1 METRLASNC
10 SPSRPPILGVSKTKR
25 PILLDSRVAWSDE
38 LELACTAFK
47 TIGFEPVME
56 AIDGSV
62 DGELS
67 YDDDDLMREYS
78 LRPDLHLILDSDY
91 IRQRGIVDM
100 GSES

>member
-1 METRLASNC
+1 M
-10 SPSRPPILGVSKTKR
+10 
-25 PILLDSRVAWSDE
+25 
-38 LELACTAFK
+38 ACTAFK